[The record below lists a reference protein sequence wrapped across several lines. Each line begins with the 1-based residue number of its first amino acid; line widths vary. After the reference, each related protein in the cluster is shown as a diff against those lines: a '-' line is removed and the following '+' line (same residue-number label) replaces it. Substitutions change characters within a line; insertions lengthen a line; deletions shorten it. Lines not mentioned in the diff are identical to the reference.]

1 MWSEKCNPEDNIW
14 AKTWRR
20 KSKQSC
26 RHLGEVF
33 RQREYQIQGPG
44 EERSLE
50 NLRSSTESNVG
61 KEEMIWRSFNNI
73 IKLPAIK
80 VAGNKILDFKADQVR
95 RKNKKDFQWPHFR
108 DEKAKAQRP
117 HGRFVRSLL
126 SDFGRVKVNY
136 F

>member
-1 MWSEKCNPEDNIW
+1 
-14 AKTWRR
+14 
-20 KSKQSC
+20 
-26 RHLGEVF
+26 
-33 RQREYQIQGPG
+33 
-44 EERSLE
+44 
-50 NLRSSTESNVG
+50 
-61 KEEMIWRSFNNI
+61 MIWRSFNNI